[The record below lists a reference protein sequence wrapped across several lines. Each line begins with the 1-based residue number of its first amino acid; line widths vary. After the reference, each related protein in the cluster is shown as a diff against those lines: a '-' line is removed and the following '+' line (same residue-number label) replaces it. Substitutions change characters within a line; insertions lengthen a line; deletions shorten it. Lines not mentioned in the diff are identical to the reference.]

1 MERVSENETTVFHLH
16 LLANVI
22 DMEAYPFIRMVIQAN
37 LSKNEYDELMHLL
50 AILNEKY
57 QLQKDEGLLDFSSLL
72 MLLAEKLSEKL
83 QPNELVFALHKEG
96 YYPELMEE
104 FIGIM
109 QFTGQDQALS
119 RNKKRR

>member
-83 QPNELVFALHKEG
+83 KPNELIFALHKEG

-119 RNKKRR
+119 RSKKRR